1 MLRSSMV
8 ERQTLTREDV
18 GSKSHLDL
26 EIFSKFQE
34 GGEFKES
41 SLSEV
46 NTDLDIWFDTQQE
59 KIG

>member
-8 ERQTLTREDV
+8 ERRTLALEDV

-26 EIFSKFQE
+26 EKFSKFRE
-34 GGEFKES
+34 GGESKES

-46 NTDLDIWFDTQQE
+46 NTDLDI
-59 KIG
+59 